1 MFHSRHTP
9 DIAILKLLASLVAL
23 GLLAC
28 LWAAATMGVGRL
40 LHSPLLALALLLV
53 LVALGAGLRRLLQEI
68 ADRRRS
74 DDLRLSEL
82 TTLTF
87 PPEPRVQRTRPAQLR

>member
-9 DIAILKLLASLVAL
+9 DIAILKLLVAVVAL

-28 LWAAATMGVGRL
+28 LWAAATMGAGRL
-40 LHSPLLALALLLV
+40 LHSPLLALAVLLV
-53 LVALGAGLRRLLQEI
+53 IGALAAGLRWLMMEI
-68 ADRRRS
+68 ADRRAAQ
-74 DDLRLSEL
+74 DLGASEL

-87 PPEPRVQRTRPAQLR
+87 PPERRVQRPRPSQLR

>member
-1 MFHSRHTP
+1 MLHSRRTA
-9 DIAILKLLASLVAL
+9 DTAVLKLLASLAAL

-28 LWAAATMGVGRL
+28 LAAAAMVGVRTL
-40 LHSPLLALALLLV
+40 ARSPMLTTSGLLV
-53 LVALGAGLRRLLQEI
+53 AGVLAAGLRRLILEI
-68 ADRRRS
+68 ADRRAAE
-74 DDLRLSEL
+74 DLGASEL